1 MDAFGNASSFAKI
14 LSPYPSEKRYKILL
28 RELFFAL
35 GIMLLFNIFGDFFLD
50 IFSLSMIS
58 VNLCSGLILFLF
70 SIQVLFPMTQNIRHS
85 FLHHEP
91 FIIPIAVPFIAGPSL
106 LATIML
112 FSHGASNPFYVTGAI
127 LLSWIFTVAVSLSCF
142 LLKRFVGE
150 NGLNAVEKLS
160 AMILIMLAI
169 QRITEGVK
177 LFLEAA

>member
-1 MDAFGNASSFAKI
+1 
-14 LSPYPSEKRYKILL
+14 
-28 RELFFAL
+28 
-35 GIMLLFNIFGDFFLD
+35 
-50 IFSLSMIS
+50 
-58 VNLCSGLILFLF
+58 
-70 SIQVLFPMTQNIRHS
+70 
-85 FLHHEP
+85 
-91 FIIPIAVPFIAGPSL
+91 
-106 LATIML
+106 ML